1 MGPAMHEILRM
12 AHLIMIAMA
21 TGMAVSHYVMLRASA
36 GNEGET
42 GRALA
47 LARRTLGDFTT
58 MVVVFVWIT
67 GLTLLWSQYGDPD
80 REVSAWFYAKLA
92 FVGLMT
98 AAHIMQRMTAAR
110 LRGDQPEGRRAIERW
125 VSIVWLSALVAICLA
140 VVSFTH

>member
-1 MGPAMHEILRM
+1 MHEILRM

-21 TGMAVSHYVMLRASA
+21 TGMAVSHYIMLRASA
-36 GNEGET
+36 GNEGES

-67 GLTLLWSQYGDPD
+67 GLTLLWSQYGQPG
-80 REVSAWFYAKLA
+80 REVSAWFYAKLV
-92 FVGLMT
+92 FVVLMT
-98 AAHIMQRMTAAR
+98 AAHVMQRITARRVA
-110 LRGDQPEGRRAIERW
+110 GDESEGRRAIERW

-140 VVSFTH
+140 VVSFAT